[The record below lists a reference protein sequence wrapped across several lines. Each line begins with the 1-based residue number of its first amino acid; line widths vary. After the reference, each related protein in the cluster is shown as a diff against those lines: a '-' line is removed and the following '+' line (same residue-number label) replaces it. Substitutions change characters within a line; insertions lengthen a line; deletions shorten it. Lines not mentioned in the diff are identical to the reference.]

1 MIVSMVNVMEIVYFG
16 LEAMLELSAVNP
28 KVTLIHIEADVRLLF
43 GAWDYFPAVHIVV
56 NDSQLNWLV
65 CFLVYGVLKDSF

>member
-43 GAWDYFPAVHIVV
+43 GA
-56 NDSQLNWLV
+56 
-65 CFLVYGVLKDSF
+65 